1 MMALS
6 LSRWPSI
13 SAIKSTHSHFSV
25 KMSSFN
31 TSLSVS
37 AKSTSPKLPILL
49 FDVMDTIV
57 RDPFYHQVPAFFRM
71 SMKELLDC
79 KHPTVWIDFEKG
91 LIDEMELARNF
102 FKDGRHCDIEG
113 LKNCMKE
120 GYSYIEGVEELLY
133 DLKKNGYELHAFTN
147 YPIWYQMIEEK
158 LKLSNYLS
166 WTFCSCVIGKRK
178 PEADFYSE
186 VEKRLG
192 VDPANCV
199 FVDDRLKNVDAAI
212 EAGFSG
218 LQFKN
223 AEILRKELSSLL
235 GINLLKDVQCESQ
248 GLTGCSK

>member
-1 MMALS
+1 MALS
-6 LSRWPSI
+6 LSNFPSI
-13 SAIKSTHSHFSV
+13 TAIKSTQNPFSV
-25 KMSSFN
+25 KMSPLTN
-31 TSLSVS
+31 NISVS
-37 AKSTSPKLPILL
+37 TKSTNKKLPILL

-57 RDPFYHQVPAFFRM
+57 RDPFYHDVPAFFRM

-79 KHPTVWIDFEKG
+79 KHPNVWIEFEKG
-91 LIDEMELARNF
+91 HIDEVELKRNF

-120 GYSYIEGVEELLY
+120 GYFYIEGVEELLH
-133 DLKKNGYELHAFTN
+133 DLKRNGYELHAFTN

-158 LKLSNYLS
+158 LKLSKYLS

-192 VDPANCV
+192 VEPANCI
-199 FVDDRLKNVDAAI
+199 FIDDRLKNVDAAI

-218 LQFKN
+218 IHFKN
-223 AEILRKELSSLL
+223 AETLGKELSLL
-235 GINLLKDVQCESQ
+235 GIDLLKDVQCAN
-248 GLTGCSK
+248 